1 MIKRIA
7 KLMDKKPNK
16 SKTDFFKLSSGEQK
30 DIIKKAIRIS
40 NKEQYNLI
48 KEYEKKFNH

>member
-1 MIKRIA
+1 MIYKIN
-7 KLMDKKPNK
+7 KLLGKKPK
-16 SKTDFFKLSSGEQK
+16 ESKADFFKLSSGKQK

-48 KEYEKKFNH
+48 KEHERKFSN